1 MKKNMQKNMNQKNIA
16 VVINSSADYYRAIK
30 EGKIKQEQFSD
41 YALTVVQEGTVKI
54 SMKNLDSTFLMLVA
68 EAITSCP
75 KVDNVDLWW
84 ETNKTPDGK
93 YHRVTTL
100 KRLEGWWKTTKSGC
114 SNKVLPIINMQ
125 KAGIVVYAD
134 DKSSLLYIDNCF
146 MFKGLRKLLVEA
158 KQKGSKNVIWNAVQI
173 PEIHHKQMSMSASR
187 FDERLAEIPDDVWKI
202 AEQMSLP
209 ECATRNMKA
218 NKPEGKKANF

>member
-1 MKKNMQKNMNQKNIA
+1 MKKNMQKNVA
-16 VVINSSADYYRAIK
+16 VAINSSADYYRAIK
-30 EGKIKQEQFSD
+30 EGKIKEEQFSD
-41 YALTVVQEGTVKI
+41 YALTVIQEGAVKI

-75 KVDNVDLWW
+75 KVNNVDLWW

-100 KRLEGWWKTTKSGC
+100 KRLEGWWKTTKSTKSG
-114 SNKVLPIINMQ
+114 SQVLPIINMQ

-134 DKSSLLYIDNCF
+134 DKSYLLYIDNCF
-146 MFKGLRKLLVEA
+146 MFRGLRELLLEA

-173 PEIHHKQMSMSASR
+173 PEIRHKQMSASR

-209 ECATRNMKA
+209 EGATRNMKA
-218 NKPEGKKANF
+218 NKPEAGKKAEF

>member
-1 MKKNMQKNMNQKNIA
+1 MKKNTNKKMSNQVAA
-16 VVINSSADYYRAIK
+16 VVINSSADYNRAIK
-30 EGKIKQEQFSD
+30 EGRIIVEEFSD
-41 YALTVVQEGTVKI
+41 YALTVIQEGTVKI

-100 KRLEGWWKTTKSGC
+100 KRLEGWWKTTKSG
-114 SNKVLPIINMQ
+114 SQVLPIINMQ

-146 MFKGLRKLLVEA
+146 MFKGLRKLLLEA

-173 PEIHHKQMSMSASR
+173 PEIRHKQMSASR

-209 ECATRNMKA
+209 EGATRNMKV